1 MGAFG
6 PSYRWA
12 YLFHPPADRS
22 FQLPPEVEELVAW
35 GGGLLL
41 PHFPL
46 QNAAPLQ
53 LHTPGMCCHSPPH
66 KDFEPFVGGRAQVLP
81 PNIRSYSSSNRRR
94 NNSRFSSSSR
104 VRIMWNVVCSCWGNP
119 DPWACSHGATAHQLA
134 ALLHH
139 THTQVSGMTSHRRGV
154 QCLQALCIVVTSY
167 HITYSHPNT
176 HTQLQRACS

>member
-1 MGAFG
+1 MAHRKDGFIAV
-6 PSYRWA
+6 
-12 YLFHPPADRS
+12 LPPAPLLAAPSRS
-22 FQLPPEVEELVAW
+22 PPSSWPW
-35 GGGLLL
+35 GGVLSL

-46 QNAAPLQ
+46 QNGGSSCA
-53 LHTPGMCCHSPPH
+53 TIEGVCCHSPPH

>member
-1 MGAFG
+1 MARQTSVLSCPISGLVPAELAPGRKKLARRNDGAISGIPPSG
-6 PSYRWA
+6 PFIS
-12 YLFHPPADRS
+12 PSRS
-22 FQLPPEVEELVAW
+22 REPGCQWPG

-46 QNAAPLQ
+46 QNAAPPQ

-104 VRIMWNVVCSCWGNP
+104 VRIMWNVVCSC
-119 DPWACSHGATAHQLA
+119 
-134 ALLHH
+134 
-139 THTQVSGMTSHRRGV
+139 
-154 QCLQALCIVVTSY
+154 
-167 HITYSHPNT
+167 
-176 HTQLQRACS
+176 